1 MKTVR
6 LKRSCQFT
14 LHSFYLFWYFWIP
27 TTNPELILDSDHA
40 QMIRHNGLASGF
52 LAFLES
58 LAYDQGSFSLLSRNL
73 SQFHS
78 GRAMACR
85 ETRTAHDHLM
95 VLVAWNGNF
104 PSVLPW
110 LLLSFPNM
118 MKIDV
123 NLNNIKDIKVS
134 ESASLTS
141 YFLWTV
147 QNLNSF
153 CNNVIVKNKTKLW
166 NKHYV

>member
-1 MKTVR
+1 MGLSR
-6 LKRSCQFT
+6 LGGVKGRDTQNVQGGYNPTFLT
-14 LHSFYLFWYFWIP
+14 LRGGTIFQAKGGVQSR
-27 TTNPELILDSDHA
+27 TTKAKGGSSPLSPPPPFGHVWNV
-40 QMIRHNGLASGF
+40 LASG
-52 LAFLES
+52 FLES
-58 LAYDQGSFSLLSRNL
+58 LAYDQGSFNLLSSRDL

-141 YFLWTV
+141 YF
-147 QNLNSF
+147 F
-153 CNNVIVKNKTKLW
+153 
-166 NKHYV
+166 